1 MHVLIVVPFVCTV
14 ESQTYHFIVEVN
26 QNGASTSQSFFIK
39 TEPGTLSEVAMNDG
53 GAMQNEPSYITHTNG
68 YSGSGAP
75 PDDKPCRRNT
85 FQIITL
91 MYGTGGGNYS
101 RTTGQEDH
109 GQSFN
114 RHSEKSHY
122 LCDNEH
128 NDENSGRPTDSRHS
142 LDENCHQEP
151 CCHRQGRCIF
161 APSTTIQCRSTSDDS
176 FACRTDVDL
185 QTGDQESGPASHP
198 ADGPTVVS
206 GADST
211 TGSSLTLNPPPAKK
225 QRKADSKKYRCDHPG
240 CEKSFSS
247 QASLSTHKRQYHTG
261 EKTCP
266 ECQMIL
272 RNAQAL
278 SDH

>member
-14 ESQTYHFIVEVN
+14 ESQTYRFIVEVN
-26 QNGASTSQSFFIK
+26 QNGASTSQSFSIK

-114 RHSEKSHY
+114 R
-122 LCDNEH
+122 
-128 NDENSGRPTDSRHS
+128 
-142 LDENCHQEP
+142 
-151 CCHRQGRCIF
+151 
-161 APSTTIQCRSTSDDS
+161 
-176 FACRTDVDL
+176 
-185 QTGDQESGPASHP
+185 
-198 ADGPTVVS
+198 
-206 GADST
+206 
-211 TGSSLTLNPPPAKK
+211 
-225 QRKADSKKYRCDHPG
+225 
-240 CEKSFSS
+240 
-247 QASLSTHKRQYHTG
+247 
-261 EKTCP
+261 
-266 ECQMIL
+266 
-272 RNAQAL
+272 
-278 SDH
+278 